1 MKSYNEQRVRYLK
14 SVLDMRK
21 AGYSYGHIS
30 KIFPVPKA
38 TIRHWC
44 TKFAEDTSKS
54 TQMKRNPVTMQQMQE
69 KETNADCK
77 ALQQRIKE
85 LEAQLK
91 KESIRADFYDEMIN
105 VAEAKFNISIRKK
118 AGTKQ

>member
-1 MKSYNEQRVRYLK
+1 MKSYNEQRKRYLRP
-14 SVLDMRK
+14 VLEMRK
-21 AGYSYGHIS
+21 EGLSYGRLS
-30 KIFPVPKA
+30 KIFLIPEE
-38 TIRHWC
+38 TIRRWC
-44 TKFAEDTSKS
+44 IKFAVDTSNS
-54 TQMKRNPVTMQQMQE
+54 SQMKKIPVASEQVQE

-105 VAEAKFNISIRKK
+105 VAEAKFNIPIRKK